1 MWSTGDLSV
10 NGCVCGRI
18 SETMGCVRLREAE
31 LARWILGGGSKL
43 RDPAEAVGPT
53 VWWRVLGWAGPC
65 SQVAGGAVGALR
77 SWETF

>member
-31 LARWILGGGSKL
+31 LARCILGDGSEL

-53 VWWRVLGWAGPC
+53 VWWRVLGWAG
-65 SQVAGGAVGALR
+65 A
-77 SWETF
+77 SWQFPKNKDILLTAINE